1 MAKDGW
7 RHSYLQT
14 APNVTIHFV
23 EAGPPTSQLVVLL
36 HGFPEF
42 WYTWHKQIA
51 PLADAGLRVVVPD
64 LRGFGESSR
73 PAGFA
78 SYSRRHVCADV
89 ASLISHCLSR
99 ATDAATDV
107 ATDAGEAASAIS
119 SSVVAGAGRT
129 SPVTAPGESGLRQRS
144 SERGGERRKA
154 DVMGHGWGAFIAW
167 AMASDHAHVIR
178 PENPTLHLHPTPP
191 NLPFHQVGHGWGA
204 FIAWAMAMD
213 HAHLIRRVA
222 VLCGP
227 HPVVFHRCLSIWQP
241 LTLLRYFYW
250 FLFLVPCLP
259 EWFLARNNCA
269 ALQKVYR
276 QEPLRPL
283 PPADVQSHVAAFS
296 TDGALTAGIAYHRAF
311 LRGLWQFGCPVTVPH
326 RVLVLW
332 AGKDKYARPHMAV
345 PPPSLVPNTQ
355 VVHFPELTYWMMWD
369 DPHQVNGRLI
379 GFLSSTDNG
388 ME

>member
-1 MAKDGW
+1 LLVVGCPC
-7 RHSYLQT
+7 R
-14 APNVTIHFV
+14 
-23 EAGPPTSQLVVLL
+23 SQVVLL

-154 DVMGHGWGAFIAW
+154 DV
-167 AMASDHAHVIR
+167 
-178 PENPTLHLHPTPP
+178 
-191 NLPFHQVGHGWGA
+191 VGHGWGA